1 MYVTVDDVYSLA
13 GITTAEVSPD
23 IVRSQILQ
31 GMKET
36 DRITHT
42 TYFEVLGKSTATSGT
57 NNTIVGVLTPLANDK
72 EYTNYAVYIYS
83 GTGLGEM
90 REITNFSVLNG
101 ITTITTDVDWTTV
114 PDDTSKFIVTYLNR
128 VTEVLDGTGR
138 QNLSLSKSP
147 VIQLN
152 SLVIDTISV
161 NPENVYLYD
170 DSGQLILS
178 ENAVQSF
185 FTFGNK
191 KIQVDYFYGMLPEL
205 QYGQL
210 DIPIEVK
217 TLCSLITAVA
227 SLITQIGGTF
237 DALSTFSV
245 PNLSG
250 SIGQAYI
257 NIKATVDS
265 LLARIDTYKKEI
277 IGQYMYIG

>member
-227 SLITQIGGTF
+227 ALITQIGGTF

>member
-90 REITNFSVLNG
+90 REIKNFSVLNG